1 MILPFSIQS
10 IPCGVPMSPRASL
23 MSVPYT
29 SLEGE
34 SWFLEAEFLPS
45 EGCSKELVVICH
57 PHPLYGG
64 EMHNNVVDALYHGL
78 SDERCTARFNFSG
91 VGGSDGGYENGD
103 GEVGQVKAIIDYM
116 CGEFVQEQSCSA
128 WNKIHVIGY
137 SFGAA
142 MAVPAA
148 LAMDKVSSCT
158 AIAFPFDM
166 FSKNAADSIL
176 LQAKRRMPML
186 FLTGDRDDFTPVRS
200 FKQWVGKFGG
210 VVQTIIPGVD
220 HFFGGHER
228 QLVAETRKFLNVLNQ
243 DRS

>member
-1 MILPFSIQS
+1 
-10 IPCGVPMSPRASL
+10 MSPRASL

-29 SLEGE
+29 SLGGEG
-34 SWFLEAEFLPS
+34 WFLEAEFLPA
-45 EGCSKELVVICH
+45 EGRSQDLVVICH

-64 EMHNNVVDALYHGL
+64 EMRNNVVEALYRGL
-78 SDERCTARFNFSG
+78 SNVYCTARFNFSG
-91 VGGSDGGYENGD
+91 VGGSDGGYENGE
-103 GEVGQVKAIIDYM
+103 GEVGQVKAVVDYL
-116 CGEFVQEQSCSA
+116 CGEFVQEQACGA
-128 WNKIHVIGY
+128 WNEIHVVGY

-148 LAMDKVSSCT
+148 LASEKASSCT

-166 FSKNAADSIL
+166 FSKNTADSIT

-186 FLTGDRDDFTPVRS
+186 FLTGDADDFTPVRS

-210 VVQTIIPGVD
+210 AAQKILPGSD

-228 QLVAETRKFLNVLNQ
+228 QIVAEIRKFLNGLHQ
-243 DRS
+243 DR